1 MSLLLK
7 FGGSSVADAANIRR
21 AADIAIRTLPRS
33 PVVVLSAM
41 GKTTDALFAA
51 AQAAERG
58 EAAVAIQA
66 LREIVARHK
75 VACSELW
82 EGDPPV
88 DLQIFIDA
96 LATQIDMLLRGVSML
111 RELTARTRDAIVS
124 FGELLSSQI
133 MAAYLDSRGI
143 STSWLDVRRVMRTDA
158 TFGGAE
164 PQVASI
170 RALVRSELMPL
181 MGPNRIV
188 VTQGYLGVTEDGLTT
203 TLGRGGSDYS
213 ASLLGAALGAE
224 EVQIWTDV
232 EGILTADPRMVP
244 EASPVLELSFREAA
258 ELAAFGAKVLHPAT
272 IQPAVAADIPVTVR
286 HTLRPDGRFSTITAR
301 GGTGSPRPATAIA
314 SRSPIQVITIE
325 STRMLA
331 QSGFLARI
339 FEVFGR
345 LGVSVDVVATAEV
358 SVSLTVEAQ
367 APIPA
372 IRREL
377 SAFAEV
383 SVAPDRALV
392 ALVGERLKHTPGLA
406 ARVFGALSAINVEMI
421 SMGSNEINL
430 SLVVERKDEAAA
442 VRLLHQALFAGTGE
456 TT

>member
-1 MSLLLK
+1 MSLVLK
-7 FGGSSVADAANIRR
+7 FGGSSVADAACIRR
-21 AADIAIRTLPRS
+21 VAEIVTHATSRS

-58 EAAVAIQA
+58 ETEAALKA
-66 LREIVARHK
+66 LREIVAKHK
-75 VACSELW
+75 SACAELW
-82 EGDPPV
+82 SGDPPV
-88 DLQIFIDA
+88 DLQVFLDA
-96 LATQIDMLLRGVSML
+96 LATQIDMLLRGVSLL
-111 RELTARTRDAIVS
+111 RELSPRSRDAIVA

-133 MAAYLDSRGI
+133 VATYLHSQGAQ
-143 STSWLDVRRVMRTDA
+143 TSWLDVRRVMRTDA
-158 TFGGAE
+158 GFGGAE
-164 PQVASI
+164 PQTEQIATL
-170 RALVRSELMPL
+170 AHTELDPL
-181 MGPNRIV
+181 LGPGRIV
-188 VTQGYLGVTEDGLTT
+188 VTQGYIGSTKDGITT

-213 ASLLGAALGAE
+213 ASLLGAAIGAE

-244 EASPVLELSFREAA
+244 EATPILELSFREGA

-272 IQPAVAADIPVTVR
+272 IQPAVDANIPVTVR
-286 HTLRPDGRFSTITAR
+286 HTMRPEGKFSTITAK

-358 SVSLTVEAQ
+358 SVSLTVEAN
-367 APIPA
+367 APIEA
-372 IRREL
+372 IKKEL
-377 SAFAEV
+377 SAFAHV
-383 SVAPDRALV
+383 SVASDRALV

-406 ARVFGALSAINVEMI
+406 ARVFGAISSINVEMI

-430 SLVVERKDEAAA
+430 SLVVERKDEVAA
-442 VRLLHQALFAGTGE
+442 VRLLHKALFAGNGE
-456 TT
+456 AR

>member
-1 MSLLLK
+1 MSLVLK
-7 FGGSSVADAANIRR
+7 FGGSSVADAACVRR
-21 AADIAIRTLPRS
+21 VAEIVKGASARS

-58 EAAVAIQA
+58 ETEAALKA

-75 VACSELW
+75 KACAELW
-82 EGDPPV
+82 EGEPPV
-88 DLQIFIDA
+88 DLQQFIEA
-96 LATQIDMLLRGVSML
+96 LATQIDMLLRGVALL
-111 RELTARTRDAIVS
+111 RELSARSRDAIVS

-133 MAAYLDSRGI
+133 VAAFLHSQGAQ
-143 STSWLDVRRVMRTDA
+143 TSWLDVRRVMRTDA
-158 TFGGAE
+158 RFGAAE
-164 PQVASI
+164 PQTGEIATLA
-170 RALVRSELMPL
+170 RTELAPL
-181 MGPNRIV
+181 MGPGRIV
-188 VTQGYLGVTEDGLTT
+188 VTQGYIGSTKEGITT

-213 ASLLGAALGAE
+213 ASLLGAA

-244 EASPVLELSFREAA
+244 EATPILELSFREAA

-272 IQPAVAADIPVTVR
+272 IQPAVDANIPVTVR
-286 HTLRPDGRFSTITAR
+286 HTMRPEGRFSTITAK

-314 SRSPIQVITIE
+314 SRGPIQVITIE

-331 QSGFLARI
+331 QSGFLGRI

-358 SVSLTVEAQ
+358 SVSLTVEAN
-367 APIPA
+367 APIEA
-372 IRREL
+372 IRKEL
-377 SAFAEV
+377 GAFAHV
-383 SVAPDRALV
+383 SVASDRALV

-406 ARVFGALSAINVEMI
+406 ARVFGAIASINVEMI

-442 VRLLHQALFAGTGE
+442 VRLLHKALFAGNGE
-456 TT
+456 SK

>member
-1 MSLLLK
+1 MSLVLK
-7 FGGSSVADAANIRR
+7 FGGSSVADAECVRR
-21 AADIAIRTLPRS
+21 VAMIVRSASSLS

-58 EAAVAIQA
+58 GTEVA
-66 LREIVARHK
+66 LRALRDIVAKHK
-75 VACSELW
+75 RVCVELW

-88 DLQIFIDA
+88 DLQQFIEA
-96 LATQIDMLLRGVSML
+96 LSTQIDMLLRGVSLL
-111 RELTARTRDAIVS
+111 RELSPRSRDAIVS
-124 FGELLSSQI
+124 YGELLSSQI
-133 MAAYLDSRGI
+133 VAAFLHSSGVP
-143 STSWLDVRRVMRTDA
+143 TAWLDVRRVMRTDA
-158 TFGGAE
+158 RFGEAE
-164 PQVASI
+164 PQTAEIASLA
-170 RALVRSELMPL
+170 RTELLPL
-181 MGPNRIV
+181 MSGGRVV
-188 VTQGYLGVTEDGLTT
+188 VTQGYIGSTKDGITT

-213 ASLLGAALGAE
+213 ASLLGAAIGAA

-232 EGILTADPRMVP
+232 EGILTADPRMVEEP
-244 EASPVLELSFREAA
+244 TPILELSFREAA

-272 IQPAVAADIPVTVR
+272 IQPAVEADIPVTVR
-286 HTLRPDGRFSTITAR
+286 HTMRPDGRFSTITAK

-358 SVSLTVEAQ
+358 SVSLTVEAS
-367 APIPA
+367 APIEA
-372 IRREL
+372 IKNEL
-377 SAFAEV
+377 GAFAHV
-383 SVAPDRALV
+383 SVATDRALV

-406 ARVFGALSAINVEMI
+406 ARVFGAIATINVEMI

-430 SLVVERKDEAAA
+430 SLVVERQDEAAA
-442 VRLLHQALFAGTGE
+442 VRLLHKALFAGSGE
-456 TT
+456 AK

>member
-1 MSLLLK
+1 MSLVLK
-7 FGGSSVADAANIRR
+7 FGGSSVADAACIRR
-21 AADIAIRTLPRS
+21 VAEIVKGAASLS

-58 EAAVAIQA
+58 ETEVAMKA
-66 LREIVARHK
+66 LREIVAGHK
-75 VACSELW
+75 RACGELW
-82 EGDPPV
+82 EGEPPV
-88 DLQIFIDA
+88 DLQQFIEA
-96 LATQIDMLLRGVSML
+96 LSTQIDMLLRGVALL
-111 RELTARTRDAIVS
+111 RELSARSRDAIVS

-133 MAAYLDSRGI
+133 VAAYLHSRGVPAA
-143 STSWLDVRRVMRTDA
+143 WLDVRRVMRTDA
-158 TFGGAE
+158 SFGGAE
-164 PQVASI
+164 PQTGEIA
-170 RALVRSELMPL
+170 RLARTELLPL
-181 MGPNRIV
+181 MGPGRIV
-188 VTQGYLGVTEDGLTT
+188 VTQGYIGSTKDGITT

-213 ASLLGAALGAE
+213 ASLLGAAIGAE

-244 EASPVLELSFREAA
+244 EAVPVLELSFREGA

-272 IQPAVAADIPVTVR
+272 IQPAVDADIPVTVR
-286 HTLRPDGRFSTITAR
+286 HTMRPEGRFSTITAK
-301 GGTGSPRPATAIA
+301 GGAGSKRPATAIA

-339 FEVFGR
+339 FDVFGR

-358 SVSLTVEAQ
+358 SVSLTVEAN
-367 APIPA
+367 APIEA
-372 IRREL
+372 IKKEL
-377 SAFAEV
+377 GTFAHV
-383 SVAPDRALV
+383 SVARDRALV

-406 ARVFGALSAINVEMI
+406 ARVFGAIASINVEMI

-430 SLVVERKDEAAA
+430 SLVVERKDEVAA
-442 VRLLHQALFAGTGE
+442 VRLLHKALFAGNGE
-456 TT
+456 SR

>member
-1 MSLLLK
+1 MSLVLK
-7 FGGSSVADAANIRR
+7 FGGSSVADAACVRR
-21 AADIAIRTLPRS
+21 VAEIVKGAASRS

-51 AQAAERG
+51 AQSAERG
-58 EAAVAIQA
+58 ETEAAMKA
-66 LREIVARHK
+66 LREIVAKHK
-75 VACSELW
+75 KACAELW
-82 EGDPPV
+82 EGEPPV
-88 DLQIFIDA
+88 DLQQFIDA
-96 LATQIDMLLRGVSML
+96 LSTQIDMLLRGVALL
-111 RELTARTRDAIVS
+111 RELSARSRDAIVS

-133 MAAYLDSRGI
+133 VAAYLHSRNVP
-143 STSWLDVRRVMRTDA
+143 SAWLDVRRVMRTDA

-164 PQVASI
+164 PQTGEIATL
-170 RALVRSELMPL
+170 AQTELLPL
-181 MGPNRIV
+181 MGPGRIV
-188 VTQGYLGVTEDGLTT
+188 VTQGYIGSTKDGITT

-213 ASLLGAALGAE
+213 ASLLGAAIGAE

-244 EASPVLELSFREAA
+244 EAVPVLELSFREGA

-272 IQPAVAADIPVTVR
+272 IQPAVDADIPVTVR
-286 HTLRPDGRFSTITAR
+286 HTMRPEGKFSTITAK
-301 GGTGSPRPATAIA
+301 GGAGSKRPATAIA

-339 FEVFGR
+339 FDVFGR

-358 SVSLTVEAQ
+358 SVSLTVEAN
-367 APIPA
+367 APIEA
-372 IRREL
+372 IKKEL
-377 SAFAEV
+377 GAFAHV
-383 SVAPDRALV
+383 SVASDRALV

-406 ARVFGALSAINVEMI
+406 ARVFGAISSINVEMI

-442 VRLLHQALFAGTGE
+442 VRLLHKALFGNGASK
-456 TT
+456 